1 MRATLIIAGVELS
14 VIAWLDF
21 DQAIEPM
28 GGSTLHRMANG
39 AGFKVSSWR
48 KHRITL
54 SAGGWIPPALL
65 GIDYGTPFEIEL
77 PIPIGLNIGETLPAG
92 WSSRAAPYG
101 ETTQTDQDG
110 KSLRMVYPKMTV
122 FSDGPRQSAGG
133 GARTWELVCEE
144 A

>member
-1 MRATLIIAGVELS
+1 MRATLIIAGIELS

-39 AGFKVSSWR
+39 AGFKISAWR

-65 GIDYGTPFEIEL
+65 AVDYTAPFEIEL
-77 PIPIGLNIGETLPAG
+77 PIPFGLNVGETLPAG
-92 WSSRAAPYG
+92 WASRSAPYG

-110 KSLRMVYPKMTV
+110 KSLRMVYPKLTV

-133 GARTWELVCEE
+133 GSRTWELVCEE